1 MIEQIERFGIGK
13 SLVGFGAGLGLL
25 QTEQTSPM
33 KLAYVVDGTPGLA
46 GSSIA
51 GLPICSPDRLA
62 SERDEVAVIIYA
74 NTPRAAAA
82 ISQQLSDLGYSL
94 GENYIDSSLLHLET
108 IGARLTALGLRPSR
122 DRFSCCR
129 VLFLYSVVPNMTQIA
144 GTWLMV
150 ELLEYCRSIPGGIA
164 ECGVYQGGNAFVV
177 LDTCDLAR
185 QRPYHLLDS
194 FAGFDELSDRDP
206 RQRAADFRGVSSGQ
220 VRDVFTGFRNVNI
233 HKGSSRR
240 RCQKWKSVSTA
251 LSIWTPTYTGL
262 RRNCRSIS
270 GVEYLPGVTS

>member
-33 KLAYVVDGTPGLA
+33 KLTYVVDGTPGLA

-108 IGARLTALGLRPSR
+108 ISARLTALGLRPSR

-177 LDTCDLAR
+177 LNTCDLAR

-206 RQRAADFRGVSSGQ
+206 RQRAPDFRGVSSGARSATFSLASGMSIFTR
-220 VRDVFTGFRNVNI
+220 VLRGDVAKNGRV
-233 HKGSSRR
+233 
-240 RCQKWKSVSTA
+240 
-251 LSIWTPTYTGL
+251 
-262 RRNCRSIS
+262 
-270 GVEYLPGVTS
+270 

>member
-1 MIEQIERFGIGK
+1 
-13 SLVGFGAGLGLL
+13 
-25 QTEQTSPM
+25 
-33 KLAYVVDGTPGLA
+33 
-46 GSSIA
+46 
-51 GLPICSPDRLA
+51 
-62 SERDEVAVIIYA
+62 
-74 NTPRAAAA
+74 
-82 ISQQLSDLGYSL
+82 
-94 GENYIDSSLLHLET
+94 
-108 IGARLTALGLRPSR
+108 
-122 DRFSCCR
+122 
-129 VLFLYSVVPNMTQIA
+129 MTQIA

-177 LDTCDLAR
+177 LNTCDLAR

-251 LSIWTPTYTGL
+251 LSIWTPTYIGL

-270 GVEYLPGVTS
+270 GVEYLPGVAS